1 MLEKY
6 ATFCYNQ
13 VGSYALEVVEY
24 FEDLRPKLSKAGIEI
39 SLPEYLSMM
48 IFTTGL
54 TALITLTVGGTF
66 FVLSS
71 GLSGILMALIASMVL
86 TVLSALGFYIYPSV
100 LVKDRASR
108 IQDTLPFATM
118 YLATLAGTGTPLPQ
132 IFKNL
137 SETDEYGEVSKE
149 AEKIA
154 RDIETFGMD
163 ISEALEK
170 SANRN
175 PSEDYKELMWGIN
188 HVMTTG
194 GSLREFLQQRSQKL
208 MNDYKRRV
216 QEFSK
221 NLSLLVEMYIT
232 VVVVGSIIFTSM
244 SAVMS
249 TLSPNMSDNLIVGIQ
264 LIAIF
269 FGLPLIS
276 AMFIILV
283 RGMSPGGIR

>member
-6 ATFCYNQ
+6 AAFCYNQ
-13 VGSYALEVVEY
+13 VGSYALELVEY

-39 SLPEYLSMM
+39 NLPEYISMM
-48 IFTTGL
+48 LFTVGIVGL
-54 TALITLTVGGTF
+54 MTLTVGGTF
-66 FVLSS
+66 FVLSA
-71 GLSGILMALIASMVL
+71 GLPGVFIALISSMVL
-86 TVLSALGFYIYPSV
+86 TSLSALGFYIYPSI
-100 LVKDRASR
+100 LVRNRASK
-108 IQDTLPFATM
+108 IKDTLPFATM

-137 SETDEYGEVSKE
+137 SETEEYGEVSRE
-149 AEKIA
+149 AAKIS
-154 RDIETFGMD
+154 RDVETFGMD
-163 ISEALEK
+163 MSEALEK
-170 SANRN
+170 SANRS

-188 HVMTTG
+188 HVITTG
-194 GSLREFLQQRSQKL
+194 GSLRQFLNQRAETL
-208 MNDYKRRV
+208 MNEYKRRV

-244 SAVMS
+244 SAIMS
-249 TLSPNMSDNLIVGIQ
+249 TISQNMSDNMIVGIQ
-264 LIAIF
+264 LLAIF

-276 AMFIILV
+276 GMFIILV

>member
-1 MLEKY
+1 
-6 ATFCYNQ
+6 
-13 VGSYALEVVEY
+13 
-24 FEDLRPKLSKAGIEI
+24 
-39 SLPEYLSMM
+39 
-48 IFTTGL
+48 
-54 TALITLTVGGTF
+54 
-66 FVLSS
+66 
-71 GLSGILMALIASMVL
+71 
-86 TVLSALGFYIYPSV
+86 
-100 LVKDRASR
+100 
-108 IQDTLPFATM
+108 M

-137 SETDEYGEVSKE
+137 SETDEYGEVSRE

-249 TLSPNMSDNLIVGIQ
+249 TLSPNMSDNLIVGVQ

-269 FGLPLIS
+269 FGLPLVS
-276 AMFIILV
+276 GMFIVLV

>member
-6 ATFCYNQ
+6 AAFCYNQ
-13 VGSYALEVVEY
+13 VGSYVLDTVEY
-24 FEDLRPKLSKAGIEI
+24 FEDIRPKLAKAGIEI

-48 IFTTGL
+48 FFTVGMVGL
-54 TALITLTVGGTF
+54 LTLTVGGTF
-66 FVLSS
+66 FVLSA
-71 GLSGILMALIASMVL
+71 GLSGILMAIIASTMLSVL
-86 TVLSALGFYIYPSV
+86 TALGFYIYPSI
-100 LVKDRASR
+100 LVKNRSSK

-137 SETDEYGEVSKE
+137 SETEEYGEVSKE

-163 ISEALEK
+163 VSEALEK
-170 SANRN
+170 SANRS

-194 GSLREFLQQRSQKL
+194 GSLRQFLNQRSEKL

-269 FGLPLIS
+269 FGLPLVS

>member
-6 ATFCYNQ
+6 AAFCYNQ
-13 VGSYALEVVEY
+13 VGSYALELVDY

-48 IFTTGL
+48 IFTTGI
-54 TALITLTVGGTF
+54 TAVMTLTIGGTF

-71 GLSGILMALIASMVL
+71 GLSGILMALIASVVL
-86 TVLSALGFYIYPSV
+86 TVLSAFGFYLYPSI
-100 LVKDRASR
+100 LVTDRASR

-132 IFKNL
+132 IFENL

-194 GSLREFLQQRSQKL
+194 GSLREFLNQRSQKL

-249 TLSPNMSDNLIVGIQ
+249 TLSPNMSDNLIVGVQ

-276 AMFIILV
+276 AMFIVLV